1 MLMMMMMMLWMTLG
15 SVMVSIDDD
24 DYDALDDFRFSHG
37 QHCSSRSLRLF
48 STLPSH
54 LVVPM
59 PALSP
64 VR

>member
-1 MLMMMMMMLWMTLG
+1 
-15 SVMVSIDDD
+15 MVSIDDD